1 MKLRFVLFIGL
12 RYFKAKRKSSG
23 LASSLLSMIGV
34 GVGVMA
40 LTSVLGVMNG
50 FQLGFIESIL
60 EISSYHLQIK
70 VGEGAKKERFA
81 ELENLR
87 GIQSVISFTESQAI
101 AEGKY
106 VRQRGCRV
114 RGLPVDI
121 LKRDPGF
128 RNSLEIT
135 EGVFDLGPP
144 NSIVIGA
151 ELARHLGLTVGEK
164 IVLTAL
170 AGDSSGKLAPAKES
184 FIISALFRSGYYE
197 YDLGLAFVSSETA
210 QNYFW
215 PEKESLFTL
224 GIKLE
229 DRFQLKEAE
238 ESIIAAIGEAPG
250 SGYRLVT
257 WRDYNRAFFGALRME
272 KIIMMLLIGLIFIVV
287 GFNIYHTLKRTV
299 RERYEEIALLKA
311 IGAPADTIKNIF
323 ILDGFLIGCLGS
335 GVGMALGLLIAGNIN
350 EVFSIV
356 EKLMNLFLGVIEVL
370 FAALYRP
377 GIGEFS
383 IFSPAYF
390 YLIEVPS
397 RVLFHEAL
405 LILLLGLLSAT
416 MAAYF
421 ASQRVAD
428 IKPVQVLQ
436 YE

>member
-1 MKLRFVLFIGL
+1 MKLRFVLFMGL

-40 LTSVLGVMNG
+40 LTAVLGVMNG

-60 EISSYHLQIK
+60 EVSSYHLQIK
-70 VGEGAKKERFA
+70 AGQGVKEEKFA

-87 GIQSVISFTESQAI
+87 TIQSVISFTESQAI

-121 LKRDPGF
+121 LRRDPGF

-135 EGVFDLGPP
+135 AGVFDLRPA
-144 NSIVIGA
+144 NSIVIGV
-151 ELARHLGLTVGEK
+151 ELARHLGLAVGEE

-170 AGDSSGKLAPAKES
+170 AGDSSGKLAPKKES
-184 FIISALFRSGYYE
+184 FTISALFRSGYYE
-197 YDLGLAFVSSETA
+197 YDLGLVFVANETA
-210 QNYFW
+210 VNYFW
-215 PEKESLFTL
+215 PEKRPPLTL

-229 DRFQLKEAE
+229 NQFHLKEAE
-238 ESIIAAIGEAPG
+238 EEIAAALREAPG
-250 SGYRLVT
+250 SWYKLVT
-257 WRDYNRAFFGALRME
+257 WRDYNRAFFSALRME

-287 GFNIYHTLKRTV
+287 GFNIYHTLRRTV

-311 IGAPADTIKNIF
+311 IGAPGSTIQYIF
-323 ILDGFLIGCLGS
+323 ILDGFLIGCLGA
-335 GVGMALGLLIAGNIN
+335 GVGMAMGLLITGNIN
-350 EVFSIV
+350 EVFGIV
-356 EKLMNLFLGVIEVL
+356 ETLINLVLGVMEFL
-370 FAALYRP
+370 FVMLSTR
-377 GIGEFS
+377 GMGEFS

-397 RVLFHEAL
+397 KVLLPEAL

-421 ASQRVAD
+421 ASQRVAE
-428 IKPVQVLQ
+428 IKPVQILQ

>member
-1 MKLRFVLFIGL
+1 MKLRFVLFVGL

-70 VGEGAKKERFA
+70 AGEGVKKERFV

-87 GIQSVISFTESQAI
+87 DIQSVISFTESQAI

-106 VRQRGCRV
+106 VRQRACRV
-114 RGLPVDI
+114 RGLPLDI
-121 LKRDPGF
+121 LNRDPGF
-128 RNSLEIT
+128 RDSLEIT
-135 EGVFDLGPP
+135 DGVFDLGPP

-151 ELARHLGLTVGEK
+151 ELARHLGLAVGEK
-164 IVLTAL
+164 IVLTVL

-215 PEKESLFTL
+215 PEKEPLFTL
-224 GIKLE
+224 GIKLK
-229 DRFQLKEAE
+229 DRFQLKNAE
-238 ESIIAAIGEAPG
+238 QSIIAAIGEAPG

-350 EVFSIV
+350 EVFTIV
-356 EKLMNLFLGVIEVL
+356 EKLMNFLFGVIEIL
-370 FAALYRP
+370 FAPLYRP

-421 ASQRVAD
+421 ASQRVAG